1 MLSVLTTYFPFCC
14 DKIPSQKQLK
24 GGRARFRSQSGGT
37 VVNGGTEVIL
47 SRMGGSWLHCICSQE
62 AESNNVMLS
71 FLFLFIPLGW
81 GSPSC

>member
-1 MLSVLTTYFPFCC
+1 MLSVLTTHFPFSF

-24 GGRARFRSQSGGT
+24 GERVPFMSQFGGT

-47 SRMGGSWLHCICSQE
+47 VRMGGGSWVHCLCSQE

-71 FLFLFIPLGW
+71 SPFPFYSVG
-81 GSPSC
+81 GSPH